1 MFLKFTG
8 PLLKITL
15 LQTDWSEAERL
26 TVRNRDFAM
35 MWVATI
41 HPEVLMCV
49 CGLDMQVSAY
59 QAIAQVDFCIVEG
72 HFISRPQSCAFNGGV
87 VTVEIFYEDS

>member
-1 MFLKFTG
+1 
-8 PLLKITL
+8 
-15 LQTDWSEAERL
+15 
-26 TVRNRDFAM
+26 

-49 CGLDMQVSAY
+49 RGLDIQVSAY
-59 QAIAQVDFCIVEG
+59 QAIPQADSRIKEG
-72 HFISRPQSCAFNGGV
+72 HFISRPRICEFNGVV

>member
-1 MFLKFTG
+1 
-8 PLLKITL
+8 
-15 LQTDWSEAERL
+15 
-26 TVRNRDFAM
+26 M

-49 CGLDMQVSAY
+49 HGLDMQVSAY
-59 QAIAQVDFCIVEG
+59 QAIPQTDWCRG
-72 HFISRPQSCAFNGGV
+72 KSLHQPTTSREFNGEV